1 MQKINEFLLFLNDYL
16 GGHQWF
22 VFLLLGTGIF
32 FTIYLGL
39 PQIRYFGHAIR
50 IVKGKYDKKG
60 DIGDTSHFQ
69 ALTTALSGTV
79 GTGNIAGVALAIH
92 LGGPAALFWM
102 LITALLGM
110 TTKFVEVTIS
120 HKYRDILPDGSI
132 SGGPMYYMHKRMN
145 ITRKNGKIIRTGV
158 FLGGFFAFATILSSF
173 GTGSLPQIN
182 SISDSMFSSFGI
194 NHALTGAVLA
204 VLLALVI
211 IGGIK
216 RIAKVTSTLVPAMA
230 LIYLIGA
237 LLVIATNYQ
246 NILPSLGSIFTDAFT
261 GSAAIGGFLGA
272 GFAFTFNKGVNRGLF
287 SNEAGQG
294 SAPIAHSAAKA
305 QEPVSEGMVAILEPF
320 IDTIIICT
328 ITGLV
333 LLSSGVWNEKI
344 ENRFEQA
351 DMQILEGNYDES
363 NENDRILLS
372 RAFNKDT
379 TLALYTGSLE
389 VEDGLILTDGITFIH
404 AESFAEDVVVTRGQE
419 NFTGSVP
426 VEAGVVK
433 FSDMDRDESGNKR
446 KRKDQDKGEVYF
458 TGQSLI
464 HSAPLTTEA
473 FKRSWLGD
481 WGQYIVSIG
490 LLLFAFSTAISWSYY
505 GGRAVTYLFG
515 TKYVIYYRM
524 VYVAGFFVA
533 SFTDTTIVWNLSYI
547 TIAIMTIPNLFGLLV
562 LRKDIKGTIKTY
574 WSDFKKEWPAE
585 KLPRGTGRS

>member
-1 MQKINEFLLFLNDYL
+1 MQKVNEFLLFLNGYL

-22 VFLLLGTGIF
+22 VFFLLGTGIF
-32 FTIYLGL
+32 FTLYLGL
-39 PQIRYFGHAIR
+39 PQFRYFGHAIR
-50 IVKGKYDKKG
+50 IVKGRFDRA
-60 DIGDTSHFQ
+60 DDVGDTSHFQ

-102 LITALLGM
+102 LMTALFGM

-132 SGGPMYYMHKRMN
+132 SGGPMYYMKKRMN
-145 ITRKNGKIIRTGV
+145 ITTRKGKVIKTGAI
-158 FLGGFFAFATILSSF
+158 LGGFFAFATILSSF

-182 SISDSMFSSFGI
+182 SISESMFTSFGI
-194 NHALTGAVLA
+194 NHTLTGGILA
-204 VLLALVI
+204 ILLGLVI
-211 IGGIK
+211 VGGIK
-216 RIAKVTSTLVPAMA
+216 RIAKVTSTLVPMMA
-230 LIYLIGA
+230 LIYLLGA
-237 LLVIATNYQ
+237 IVVIATNYQ

-333 LLSSGVWNEKI
+333 LLSTGVWNEKI
-344 ENRFEQA
+344 ENRFQQA
-351 DMQILEGNYDES
+351 DLVILDGTYLESDDADRVLMARSFGN
-363 NENDRILLS
+363 
-372 RAFNKDT
+372 DT
-379 TLALYTGSLE
+379 TLALFTGSLE
-389 VEDGLILTDGITFIH
+389 VIKGSVVTEGITIVH
-404 AESFAEDVVVTRGQE
+404 AESFAEDVVVNMGSDKYTGPIPVKNGVVQFSE
-419 NFTGSVP
+419 LAAESAGVNFTG
-426 VEAGVVK
+426 
-433 FSDMDRDESGNKR
+433 R
-446 KRKDQDKGEVYF
+446 
-458 TGQSLI
+458 SLI
-464 HSAPLTTEA
+464 HSAALTTQA
-473 FKRSWLGD
+473 FKRSVMGD

-515 TKYVIYYRM
+515 TKYVIVYRLI
-524 VYVAGFFVA
+524 YVVGFFLA

-562 LRKDIKGTIKTY
+562 LRKDIKRTIGKY
-574 WSDFKKEWPAE
+574 WIDFKKDWPQE
-585 KLPRGTGRS
+585 KLPAGKR

>member
-1 MQKINEFLLFLNDYL
+1 MQKVNEFLLFLNGYL

-22 VFLLLGTGIF
+22 VFFLLGTGIF
-32 FTIYLGL
+32 FTLYLGL
-39 PQIRYFGHAIR
+39 PQFRYFGHAIR
-50 IVKGKYDKKG
+50 IVKGRYDRA
-60 DIGDTSHFQ
+60 DDVGDTSHFQ

-102 LITALLGM
+102 LMTALFGM

-132 SGGPMYYMHKRMN
+132 SGGPMYYMKKRMN
-145 ITRKNGKIIRTGV
+145 ITTKKGKVIKTGAI
-158 FLGGFFAFATILSSF
+158 LGGFFAFATILSSF

-182 SISDSMFSSFGI
+182 SISESMFTSFGI
-194 NHALTGAVLA
+194 NHTLTGGILA
-204 VLLALVI
+204 ILLGLVI

-216 RIAKVTSTLVPAMA
+216 RIAKVTSTLVPMMA
-230 LIYLIGA
+230 LIYLLGA
-237 LLVIATNYQ
+237 IVVIASNYQ

-333 LLSSGVWNEKI
+333 LLSSGVWNEKM
-344 ENRFEQA
+344 ENRFQQA
-351 DMQILEGNYDES
+351 DLVILDGSYSEADDA
-363 NENDRILLS
+363 DRILMARS
-372 RAFNKDT
+372 FSNDT
-379 TLALYTGSLE
+379 TLALFTGSLE
-389 VEDGLILTDGITFIH
+389 VTRGSVVTEGITIVH
-404 AESFAEDVVVTRGQE
+404 AESFADDVTVNMGSGKYTGPIPVKNGVVQFSELATESAGV
-419 NFTGSVP
+419 NFTG
-426 VEAGVVK
+426 
-433 FSDMDRDESGNKR
+433 R
-446 KRKDQDKGEVYF
+446 
-458 TGQSLI
+458 SLI
-464 HSAPLTTEA
+464 HSAALTTQA
-473 FKRSWLGD
+473 FKRSVMGD

-515 TKYVIYYRM
+515 TKYVIVYRM
-524 VYVAGFFVA
+524 IYVVGFFLA

-562 LRKDIKGTIKTY
+562 LRKDIKSTVRNY
-574 WSDFKKEWPAE
+574 WTGFKKDWPQE
-585 KLPRGTGRS
+585 KLPSGE